1 VASVHREPH
10 GEVTR
15 LRLSHW
21 RSRLVGYDVSAY
33 LYRGTLIDTGFPA
46 AAREVA
52 ALARERRVDAAVL
65 THHHEDHSGGV
76 AALAAAGV
84 PLVMADETERAL
96 RELTHIPLYRR
107 ATWGSPAALPATA
120 LPRTELPAGL
130 ALLHTP
136 GHCADHHVLWDAERG
151 ILFAGDLFLGVKVRV
166 AHPQEDPRALVRSL
180 EAMAALE
187 PAELYDGHR
196 GRVEHPAAALRAKA
210 AWNAEMID
218 AIERRIA
225 AGWEDAAIR
234 DALLGGESFAGRLSG
249 GEYARINF
257 VRAVRSAGARGQGP
271 GVQERR

>member
-1 VASVHREPH
+1 MATVRPEPH
-10 GEVTR
+10 GDVTR

-21 RSRLVGYDVSAY
+21 RSRLVGYEVSAY

-52 ALARERRVDAAVL
+52 ALARERRVKAAAL

-84 PLVMADETERAL
+84 PLVMADATERAL
-96 RELTHIPLYRR
+96 RELTRIPLYRR
-107 ATWGSPAALPATA
+107 VTWGSPAPIPSSPLPRAELPTA
-120 LPRTELPAGL
+120 LT
-130 ALLHTP
+130 LLHTP
-136 GHCADHHVLWDAERG
+136 GHCADHHVVWDAERG
-151 ILFAGDLFLGVKVRV
+151 VLFGGDLFLGVKVRV
-166 AHPQEDPRALVRSL
+166 AHPQEDPQALVRSL
-180 EAMAALE
+180 RAMAALE

-210 AWNAEMID
+210 DWNAEMID
-218 AIERRIA
+218 AIERKIA

-234 DALLGGESFAGRLSG
+234 DALLGGESFSGRLSG

-257 VRAVRSAGARGQGP
+257 VRAVRKQGRGATGP
-271 GVQERR
+271 VVA